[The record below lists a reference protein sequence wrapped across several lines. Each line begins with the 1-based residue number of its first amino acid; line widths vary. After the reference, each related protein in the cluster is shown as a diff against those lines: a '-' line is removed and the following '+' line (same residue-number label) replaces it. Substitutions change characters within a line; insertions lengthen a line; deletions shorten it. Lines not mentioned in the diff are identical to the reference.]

1 MLGFIGRWAASK
13 GMVSV
18 PNLIG
23 LLNTAAQTA
32 IANSGLA
39 FSSSSTTNTGDS
51 GLANKV
57 ASQTPTAGTLA
68 NYESSVSFVYYTY
81 VAPPFFPF
89 FPPFFPPYFAPAPFF
104 PPYFAP
110 VTSATI
116 SNLSYTATGSTT
128 GTLSWT
134 GTNIDSYMF
143 TGSATNYPSPYNYG
157 TFTATWPGNLV
168 NMVQSQSYT
177 VSISVMPGGASQT
190 ITFTHN
196 YAVAPFFPP
205 YFAPAVTPTISNLQV
220 DPTNTGGS
228 ITWSSTNQ
236 ESYCISAPGLSVDG
250 SCGANATSRFAS
262 GGSAGTQYTVTVTVY
277 SGNLYTGTTASAA
290 VTFTTTGGVVAPFFP
305 PYFAPAPFFPPYFAP
320 APFFPPYFAPA
331 TYCRD
336 EVRSVNYNQCITE
349 NATYNVC
356 YSNSNYTG
364 EISATF
370 VSCIG
375 ASPFF
380 PPYFAPVAPF
390 FPPYF
395 APAPFFPP
403 YFAPATPTVV
413 YIEYGECTYDSQCPG
428 GGEQLVYREY
438 SDGSTTYTYD
448 CCLY

>member
-13 GMVSV
+13 GMVAV

-32 IANSGLA
+32 IANSGLT

-220 DPTNTGGS
+220 TNITNTGGTLS
-228 ITWSSTNQ
+228 WTSTNQ
-236 ESYCISAPGLSVDG
+236 ASYAISTNPYTALDG
-250 SCGANATSRFAS
+250 QTGFSLTSRLFT
-262 GGSAGTQYTVTVTVY
+262 GLSAGTEYSYTVTITSS
-277 SGNLYTGTTASAA
+277 SGAQVSGSGS
-290 VTFTTTGGVVAPFFP
+290 FTTTGGVVAPFFP

-320 APFFPPYFAPA
+320 
-331 TYCRD
+331 
-336 EVRSVNYNQCITE
+336 V
-349 NATYNVC
+349 
-356 YSNSNYTG
+356 
-364 EISATF
+364 
-370 VSCIG
+370 
-375 ASPFF
+375 SPFF
-380 PPYFAPVAPF
+380 PPYFVPVSPF

-403 YFAPATPTVV
+403 YFAPAPPTVV
-413 YIEYGECTYDSQCPG
+413 YSEYGECTSYNSCPE

>member
-13 GMVSV
+13 GMVAV

-32 IANSGLA
+32 IANSGLT

-220 DPTNTGGS
+220 TNITNTGGTLS
-228 ITWSSTNQ
+228 WTSTNQ
-236 ESYCISAPGLSVDG
+236 ASYAISTNPYTALDG
-250 SCGANATSRFAS
+250 QTGFSLTSRLFT
-262 GGSAGTQYTVTVTVY
+262 GLSAGTEYSYTVTITSS
-277 SGNLYTGTTASAA
+277 SGAQVSGSGS
-290 VTFTTTGGVVAPFFP
+290 FTTTGGVVAPFFPPYFAPAPFFPPYFAPVSPFFPPYFVPVSPFFP

-331 TYCRD
+331 
-336 EVRSVNYNQCITE
+336 
-349 NATYNVC
+349 
-356 YSNSNYTG
+356 
-364 EISATF
+364 
-370 VSCIG
+370 
-375 ASPFF
+375 P
-380 PPYFAPVAPF
+380 
-390 FPPYF
+390 
-395 APAPFFPP
+395 
-403 YFAPATPTVV
+403 PTVV
-413 YIEYGECTYDSQCPG
+413 YSEYGECTSYNSCPE

>member
-57 ASQTPTAGTLA
+57 ASQTPTSGTLA
-68 NYESSVSFVYYTY
+68 NYESSVSFVYYNY

-89 FPPFFPPYFAPAPFF
+89 FPPFFPPYFAP
-104 PPYFAP
+104 
-110 VTSATI
+110 
-116 SNLSYTATGSTT
+116 
-128 GTLSWT
+128 
-134 GTNIDSYMF
+134 
-143 TGSATNYPSPYNYG
+143 
-157 TFTATWPGNLV
+157 
-168 NMVQSQSYT
+168 
-177 VSISVMPGGASQT
+177 
-190 ITFTHN
+190 
-196 YAVAPFFPP
+196 VAPFFPP
-205 YFAPAVTPTISNLQV
+205 YFAPAPFFPPYFAPAAFPSFSSMPTVLSKTSTSITYQWTAIDSLSWDLRETGGNTVYASGNSGGANTATRTGLTPNTSYSSTVRLWSNSGQTGNYGEAAATATTDAAPGVTPTISNLQV

-277 SGNLYTGTTASAA
+277 SGNLYTGNTASAA

-320 APFFPPYFAPA
+320 A

-336 EVRSVNYNQCITE
+336 EVRSVNFNQCITE

-380 PPYFAPVAPF
+380 PPYFVPVAPF

-413 YIEYGECTYDSQCPG
+413 YSEYGECTSYNSCPE

-438 SDGSTTYTYD
+438 SDGSTTYNYE